1 MCSNRI
7 FLLDRPSLGE
17 ILRLI
22 HVQYNNSRTVMRLH
36 TLDWTPIGEA
46 VMLLEKDLQGA
57 ILLLTVTL
65 VVTPGLPL
73 RLPIS
78 VGRLLEP
85 P

>member
-1 MCSNRI
+1 
-7 FLLDRPSLGE
+7 
-17 ILRLI
+17 
-22 HVQYNNSRTVMRLH
+22 MRLH

-73 RLPIS
+73 RRPIS
-78 VGRLLEP
+78 AGTLLEP